1 MENIIKKEEVEEN
14 EVKTRF
20 IRQFENKVK
29 FANELIENVVVIRL
43 RRLIVFLENG

>member
-29 FANELIENVVVIRL
+29 LVNELIENIVVIRL